1 MRTTMLLSLRE
12 HSLSLKQE
20 ATQKTFINTCFL
32 SVKEFFL
39 GKVYLVWYS
48 VPRGG
53 EILNNRI
60 RELRKTL
67 NLTAET
73 FGSRIGIVRSAVSNI
88 ESGTRQPTNQLV
100 TSICREF
107 KVNEQ
112 WLRTGEGE
120 MFLPTDPDAEIAEFV
135 GTVPSDGRPSFRK
148 KLIRALADL
157 PEEGWEAI
165 EAFARKLAEKNED

>member
-1 MRTTMLLSLRE
+1 M
-12 HSLSLKQE
+12 
-20 ATQKTFINTCFL
+20 
-32 SVKEFFL
+32 
-39 GKVYLVWYS
+39 
-48 VPRGG
+48 
-53 EILNNRI
+53 NNRI
-60 RELRKTL
+60 RELRKHLGMT
-67 NLTAET
+67 TEV
-73 FGSRIGIVRSAVSNI
+73 FGKKIGIVSSAVTNI
-88 ESGTRQPTNQLV
+88 EAGRRQPTQQLI

-112 WLRTGEGE
+112 WLRTGEGD

-135 GTVPSDGRPSFRK
+135 GTVLSDARPSFRK

>member
-1 MRTTMLLSLRE
+1 MSRRVLRALCCDCNTT
-12 HSLSLKQE
+12 
-20 ATQKTFINTCFL
+20 NTAICQASFVHNENIFL
-32 SVKEFFL
+32 D
-39 GKVYLVWYS
+39 KVFLVWYP

-53 EILNNRI
+53 EKLNNRI
-60 RELRKTL
+60 RLLRKTL
-67 NLTAET
+67 NLTAES

-88 ESGTRQPTNQLV
+88 EAGNRQPTNQLI

-112 WLRTGEGE
+112 WLRAGEGE

-135 GTVPSDGRPSFRK
+135 GSVLSDARPSFRK

-165 EAFARKLAEKNED
+165 EAFARKLAEINED

>member
-1 MRTTMLLSLRE
+1 M
-12 HSLSLKQE
+12 
-20 ATQKTFINTCFL
+20 TQQKFADRLHIKRGAVANYEIGRNIPTD
-32 SVKEFFL
+32 SVIAL
-39 GKVYLVWYS
+39 
-48 VPRGG
+48 
-53 EILNNRI
+53 
-60 RELRKTL
+60 
-67 NLTAET
+67 
-73 FGSRIGIVRSAVSNI
+73 
-88 ESGTRQPTNQLV
+88 
-100 TSICREF
+100 ICREF

-135 GTVPSDGRPSFRK
+135 GSVLSDARPSFRK

>member
-1 MRTTMLLSLRE
+1 M
-12 HSLSLKQE
+12 
-20 ATQKTFINTCFL
+20 
-32 SVKEFFL
+32 
-39 GKVYLVWYS
+39 
-48 VPRGG
+48 
-53 EILNNRI
+53 NNRI
-60 RELRKTL
+60 RELRKHLGMT
-67 NLTAET
+67 TEV
-73 FGSRIGIVRSAVSNI
+73 FGNKIGIVSSAVTNI
-88 ESGTRQPTNQLV
+88 EAGRRQPTNQLI

-135 GTVPSDGRPSFRK
+135 GTVLSDAKPSFRK